1 VIAVVVTAAQ
11 VRRSKTHIVVIAMVA
26 TLSGCAPLATVRETS
41 PMLGAQ
47 YGTSPQLQRAEQQI
61 AAGQQLK
68 ASHPERATGF
78 YLAGAESATSE
89 LRKNPKDR
97 IALRDYNFALS
108 RIFSVIRDTPFEP
121 WTHPFN
127 VPAPGG
133 GEYFAHRP
141 CNCESPLATT
151 GLRVDSGR
159 RT

>member
-1 VIAVVVTAAQ
+1 MIAASRVK
-11 VRRSKTHIVVIAMVA
+11 RSKTHIVVIALLA

-41 PMLGAQ
+41 PRLGGP

-68 ASHPERATGF
+68 TSHPDRATGF

-108 RIFSVIRDTPFEP
+108 RVFSVIRD
-121 WTHPFN
+121 
-127 VPAPGG
+127 
-133 GEYFAHRP
+133 
-141 CNCESPLATT
+141 
-151 GLRVDSGR
+151 DSL
-159 RT
+159 